1 MVDKLE
7 KPMVI
12 INTEERL
19 TIILNDKVMQ
29 WEWKPADLSRRK
41 DGKYTNES

>member
-12 INTEERL
+12 ISTEKKM

-29 WEWKPADLSRRK
+29 WKWKPADLFRRYN
-41 DGKYTNES
+41 G